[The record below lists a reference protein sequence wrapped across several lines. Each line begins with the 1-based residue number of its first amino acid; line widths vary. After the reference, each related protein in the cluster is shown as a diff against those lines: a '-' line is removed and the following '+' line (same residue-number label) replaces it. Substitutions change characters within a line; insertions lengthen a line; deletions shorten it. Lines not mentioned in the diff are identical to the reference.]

1 METFSRNILTQN
13 LWGNRFL
20 VYGRKQET
28 LFFKKWIDSGFL
40 EIRHLR
46 FKNGVLDEKYLH
58 TKITKRSNIYREI
71 TLLKKKTFMHLIRNG
86 NPEEEHNLRL
96 YIIDNAE
103 YDNIM
108 PKKSIFFYSNLVSQK
123 LVKPVSRQSWSDKL
137 NIEKEDLDKAYT
149 LKIVHI
155 KDKKISEMNFKI
167 LHNILPCN
175 KNLLSWKKSNS
186 KYCTVCSQEETIEH
200 LLYNCEYA
208 QSIWK
213 DVKVSMNIEIS
224 LIDIICGIN
233 LDKTTSF
240 IISLI
245 AFLIYKDWL
254 ITSLNNNQHTNKKPR
269 LKLFASVLYL
279 RKWVYQHCSS
289 KWKNICIK
297 LETLIYYCNK
307 NFVTDNALP

>member
-1 METFSRNILTQN
+1 M
-13 LWGNRFL
+13 GNHFL
-20 VYGRKQET
+20 VYGSKPET
-28 LFFKKWIDSGFL
+28 LFFKNWIDSGLL

-46 FKNGVLDEKYLH
+46 FENGVLDEKYIH
-58 TKITKRSNIYREI
+58 TKITKRSNIYSEI
-71 TLLKKKTFMHLIRNG
+71 TLLKKALKPFMHLILNG
-86 NPEEEHNLRL
+86 NTVEEHNLPL
-96 YIIDNAE
+96 YIIEDAE
-103 YDNIM
+103 YEIIM
-108 PKKSIFFYSNLVSQK
+108 HKKSHFFYSNLVSQK

-137 NIEKEDLDKAYT
+137 NIEKEKLDKAYT

-175 KNLLSWKKSNS
+175 KNLLLWKKSNS

-213 DVKVSMNIEIS
+213 DVKDAMNIEVS

-233 LDKTTSF
+233 LDITTNF

-254 ITSLNNNQHTNKKPR
+254 VSSLNNNQRTNKHPNLR
-269 LKLFASVLYL
+269 MFASELHF
-279 RKWVYQHCSS
+279 RKIVYQHCSS
-289 KWKNICIK
+289 KWTNICIK
-297 LETLIYYCNK
+297 LDSLIDYCNK
-307 NFVTDNALP
+307 HFVTDTALP